1 VSQNEPLYCMK
12 GYKARSNGMHAQAGI
27 VHWS

>member
-1 VSQNEPLYCMK
+1 MK